1 MDFLGVSGAIPE
13 LSFVRYVEMFPFQ
26 CDEGFMSPQF
36 GHATLHNKGS
46 PARVLWSKVAV
57 VTHLY

>member
-1 MDFLGVSGAIPE
+1 VSGAIPE

-46 PARVLWSKVAV
+46 PARVLWNKVAV